1 MKAELQTHSFQ
12 DSRLFEAV
20 QLVNAALETWALSS
34 FLCNV
39 TANVYDAQAQH
50 CHAPYDLHVAA
61 L

>member
-1 MKAELQTHSFQ
+1 M
-12 DSRLFEAV
+12 
-20 QLVNAALETWALSS
+20 NAALETWTLSS
-34 FLCNV
+34 FLCSV